1 MRTATYSWSPGRR
14 FVHLCTWRSP
24 DQSARTYDIDS
35 FWVRKPVFKV
45 RGFQVSGDELEALI
59 RNHPD
64 VDEVCVLGVPDLYS
78 GEVPVALVVLG
89 DSAKE
94 RAEKDDGEAKKI
106 TISILKARFAT
117 IQLDYHMRN

>member
-1 MRTATYSWSPGRR
+1 MCN
-14 FVHLCTWRSP
+14 V
-24 DQSARTYDIDS
+24 QS
-35 FWVRKPVFKV
+35 VFKV

-89 DSAKE
+89 DEAKE
-94 RAEKDDGEAKKI
+94 RVEKDEKRAQEI
-106 TISILKARFAT
+106 TVSILKVRPAT
-117 IQLDYHMRN
+117 SPPTV